1 MTTYKITPDGQG
13 HEQVPKQSR
22 WIHSYPAERMLAP
35 RGSMEKESLSLEL
48 AQRLQRTWATWTDD
62 KYSDSLSAE
71 VAAMHLMTNLAH
83 EVNAAI
89 EDFAKGV
96 ANVAENLPEDFA
108 ENCRKALLE
117 HDIDTN
123 IDDTPSD

>member
-1 MTTYKITPDGQG
+1 MSNFKVTPDGQG
-13 HEQVPKQSR
+13 HEQVPPEAKR
-22 WIHSYPAERMLAP
+22 IHLYPAEEMLAP

-48 AQRLQRTWATWTDD
+48 AIKLDSTWRNWTDD

-71 VAAMHLMTNLAH
+71 AAAYQLLHNLRIEMVIAT
-83 EVNAAI
+83 
-89 EDFAKGV
+89 EDFITGAM
-96 ANVAENLPEDFA
+96 NVAQDLPKDFA